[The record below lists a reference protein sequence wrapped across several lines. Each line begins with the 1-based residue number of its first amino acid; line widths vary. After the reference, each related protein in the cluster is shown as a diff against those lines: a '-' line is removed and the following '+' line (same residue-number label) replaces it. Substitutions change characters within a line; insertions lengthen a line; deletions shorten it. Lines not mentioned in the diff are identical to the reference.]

1 MAAPLYSVQDYTAA
15 LQALLPRGLAW
26 PRDSS
31 ATLTATFAGLA
42 PSFQRVNADANQLL
56 VDAFPATVDDVLEE
70 WNATLGLPGIYGYTG
85 ADLPTQQRQVVAALI
100 DSGGQSAAYFIA
112 LAASLGLSIQISGY
126 RPARVT
132 DAVNAPMYGTAWSH
146 AWLVHS
152 AVVADYDNLR
162 LIFERYK
169 PAHTVIVWSVPA
181 GDVGTEAGDDLTTEG
196 GDPLALEY

>member
-1 MAAPLYSVQDYTAA
+1 MAAPLYSVADYVSA

-26 PRDSS
+26 PRDTGT
-31 ATLTATFAGLA
+31 TLAATFAGLS

-56 VDAFPATVDDVLEE
+56 VDAFPATVDDLLEE

-85 ADLPTQQRQVVAALI
+85 RDLPTQQRQVVAALI
-100 DSGGQSAAYFIA
+100 DSGGQSSAYFIA
-112 LAASLGLSIQISGY
+112 LAASLRLSIQISGY

-152 AVVADYDNLR
+152 DIVADYGNLR
-162 LIFERYK
+162 LLFERYK

-181 GDVGTEAGDDLTTEG
+181 GDVGTESGADLTTES